1 VTPDHDA
8 DRSTVQKQETTVTT
22 NPRQIWA
29 AAIMAVILVGLA
41 PVRAQINST
50 FTDQDRAEIQK
61 MWTTY
66 RSALFGCR
74 GEAYADLFATPGG
87 YFGSSSRGEV
97 RERQAL
103 IEMVMGYDRCHPEK
117 GPAPSAAQTADPAA
131 TSNFPSP
138 QLEPAPE
145 GAKARIINSKGGGY
159 YDDVY
164 VKTPKGWRFK
174 SRNVVSDGEVAA
186 HLTTADFVEIRQ
198 LAGDDHGHYDDLYG
212 DHEGHISPRGLV
224 PGPDTRP
231 FRTSGL
237 RLTPTPEGVRGL
249 AYLRDNGGHY
259 EDLYV
264 KTAQGW
270 RIKERV
276 YVPPAKAKSKA

>member
-1 VTPDHDA
+1 VTRPK
-8 DRSTVQKQETTVTT
+8 SFNVGNKQETTVTT
-22 NPRQIWA
+22 NSRQIWA
-29 AAIMAVILVGLA
+29 AATVAVILVGLA
-41 PVRAQINST
+41 PVRAQINT
-50 FTDQDRAEIQK
+50 TLTDQDRAEIQK

-74 GEAYADLFATPGG
+74 GEEYADLFATPGG

-97 RERQAL
+97 RERKAL
-103 IEMVMGYDRCHPEK
+103 IEMVVGYDRCHPEK
-117 GPAPSAAQTADPAA
+117 GAPAPTAQTADSAGASSFPA
-131 TSNFPSP
+131 PV
-138 QLEPAPE
+138 LEPAPE

-174 SRNVVSDGEVAA
+174 SRNVVSDAEVAA
-186 HLTTADFVEIRQ
+186 HLTTADFIEIRQ

-212 DHEGHISPRGLV
+212 DHDGAISPRGLV

-237 RLTPTPEGVRGL
+237 RLAPTPEGVRGL

-276 YVPPAKAKSKA
+276 YVPPAKAKSKP